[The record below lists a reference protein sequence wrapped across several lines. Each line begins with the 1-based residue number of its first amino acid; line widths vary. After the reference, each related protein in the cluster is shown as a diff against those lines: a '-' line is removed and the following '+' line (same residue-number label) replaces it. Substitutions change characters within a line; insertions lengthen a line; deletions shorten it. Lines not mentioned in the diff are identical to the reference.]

1 MKKKLYVSGIED
13 PYIQQNFKTFG
24 EIFNGSPFLKGEWRF
39 LEFQITRSGT
49 NVQLEHKLNFTPT
62 DVIVTSVI
70 NGTITFKYASFNN
83 TYLVFDATVTTA
95 PMTVRAI
102 IGRYTEETIGV

>member
-24 EIFNGSPFLKGEWRF
+24 EIFNGSPYLKGEWRF
-39 LEFQITRSGT
+39 FELQIPRSGT